1 MYIYFWI
8 ALVCLWSGVERISA
22 TGALIILV
30 LHERGGG
37 SFRFILNGTIHPPSS
52 EIDV

>member
-22 TGALIILV
+22 TGTLIILV
-30 LHERGGG
+30 LYERGG
-37 SFRFILNGTIHPPSS
+37 SFRFILNGTIHPPSR
-52 EIDV
+52 D